1 MDDFLPLFVNDVPL
15 LDVRAPVEFGKGSFP
30 NAVNLPLLNDEE
42 RQAVGTMYKKEG
54 QEAAVRLG
62 HQLVSG
68 DVKTARIQQWQAFAR
83 QHPAGYL
90 FCFRGGMRSHIV
102 QQWLREAGTD
112 YPLVKGGYKALR
124 RFLIET
130 MDDIISRRNFII
142 VSGRT
147 GVGKTTFLHQLPR
160 AVDLEGF
167 ANHRGSSFGRR
178 ITPQPGQID
187 FENALA
193 VKLLKLTHNS
203 EKPLFIEDESR
214 VIGRCALPPLLLAK
228 MKEWPTVVLEDTV
241 GNRISAVLKD
251 YVTDMLAEHQAAYGD
266 QGFARYADFL
276 RDSLFRIRQRL
287 GSERHAALLA
297 VLENALSVQQA
308 TADESLH
315 RQWIND
321 LLTGYYDPMY
331 DHQLSLKK
339 NGIIFK
345 GNSAEV
351 LAWCKQAG

>member
-1 MDDFLPLFVNDVPL
+1 MDDFLHLFVNDVPL

-30 NAVNLPLLNDEE
+30 AAINLPLLNDAE
-42 RQAVGTMYKKEG
+42 RQAIGTIYKKEG
-54 QEAAVRLG
+54 QEAAIRLG

-68 DVKTARIQQWQAFAR
+68 DIKAGRIQQWQDFAR
-83 QHPAGYL
+83 QNPAGYL

-102 QQWLREAGTD
+102 QEWLREAGID

-124 RFLIET
+124 RFLIEA
-130 MDDIISRRNFII
+130 MDDIIARRNFII

-147 GVGKTTFLHQLPR
+147 GVGKTTFLHQLSR

-178 ITPQPGQID
+178 ITAQPCQID

-193 VKLLKLTHNS
+193 VRLLKLTHNS
-203 EKPLFIEDESR
+203 EKPPFIEDESR
-214 VIGRCALPPLLLAK
+214 VIGRCALPLLLLAK
-228 MKEWPTVVLEDTV
+228 MKEWPTVVLEDSLE
-241 GNRISAVLKD
+241 NRISAVLRD
-251 YVTDMLAEHQAAYGD
+251 YVTDMLMEHQAAYGE
-266 QGFARYADFL
+266 QGFARFSDFL

-287 GSERHAALLA
+287 GTKRHEELLS
-297 VLENALSVQQA
+297 VMEHALSVQRT

-315 RQWIND
+315 RQWISD

-339 NGIIFK
+339 NGIIFR
-345 GNSAEV
+345 GNSVEV